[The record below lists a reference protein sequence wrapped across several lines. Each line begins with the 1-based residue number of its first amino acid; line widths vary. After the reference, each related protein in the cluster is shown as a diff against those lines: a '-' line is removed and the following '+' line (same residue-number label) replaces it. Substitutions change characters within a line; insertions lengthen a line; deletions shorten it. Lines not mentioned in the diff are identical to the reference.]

1 MDKFRDFG
9 SAVSQARSYAEKGR
23 SQITPMFDKMDRAVP
38 LGAVGRSGSQSA
50 SSPTGSAPP
59 PPPSFGSSST
69 SSSRPPPPPMRSGA
83 SSASASRPTPAA
95 PAAAAGAAVGA
106 AAATASVFSAML
118 HDSAEKEAF
127 FSLLDEYFASRPQF
141 AALFSAEA
149 PAAGAAPSPVAAAAA
164 PLAPAA
170 SRPSRSP
177 SGLGTA
183 TALYDFEGTQA
194 EDLPF
199 VTGDTITVTEIVSDD
214 WLKGEL
220 RGRTGIFPTA
230 YVQR

>member
-1 MDKFRDFG
+1 
-9 SAVSQARSYAEKGR
+9 
-23 SQITPMFDKMDRAVP
+23 MFDKMDRAVP

-106 AAATASVFSAML
+106 AAATAATASVFSAML

-141 AALFSAEA
+141 AALFSADA
-149 PAAGAAPSPVAAAAA
+149 PAAAAAPSPIAAA

-199 VTGDTITVTEIVSDD
+199 VTGDTITVTEI
-214 WLKGEL
+214 GQFPPM
-220 RGRTGIFPTA
+220 RAGRSAID
-230 YVQR
+230 